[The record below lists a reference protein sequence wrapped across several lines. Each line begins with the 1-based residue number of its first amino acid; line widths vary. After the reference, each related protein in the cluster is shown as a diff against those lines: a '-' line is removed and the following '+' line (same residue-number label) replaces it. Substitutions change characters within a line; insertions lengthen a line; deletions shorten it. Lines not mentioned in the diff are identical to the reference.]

1 MAIRIIEEPTVH
13 VTAGD
18 LARYKADYIR
28 DHSMY
33 CGPMPTLEEY
43 IRRRQ
48 AEAKGENVGQLPW
61 HIS

>member
-1 MAIRIIEEPTVH
+1 MSIEIIKEPDVH

-18 LARYKADYIR
+18 LARYRQDYIR

-33 CGPMPTLEEY
+33 CGPLPTLEEY

-48 AEAKGENVGQLPW
+48 IQHTDYG
-61 HIS
+61 SRD